1 MKCSHC
7 FPFLMSELPSKPG
20 DDVKETWK
28 TSTDPGDCP
37 EKSFSSSLDKPR
49 TDVVNDSTREVKDDE
64 VEHLYP
70 EVGKA
75 AVSMVSSNGQN
86 LDPHVRDVGGES
98 YSTTQISEDGIFR
111 SDDLSSRSP
120 PATPEANNLIA
131 GVQGIA
137 VNHDVS
143 VLPGNRG
150 IPLNPQFSQVS
161 NASRLSAVS
170 AIQDP
175 VSQHHQGIAWDT
187 EDSFS
192 SSHSDTDGS
201 LSSDDSRTQS
211 RPSTPQPAT
220 SPQCHRLYPSN
231 LMAGE
236 ANAAVNCDGPDLL
249 ETGGMPLNAPLSL
262 AVSASSLPT
271 VSSRSAIQDPVGQ
284 YHQAT
289 ATDTHGTDEAEE
301 NISSSQSDTDGSLS
315 SDDSRTQSRPF
326 TPQAANSPRLH
337 RLHPSN
343 LMAGEANAVV
353 NYDRPALLE
362 TRGMLLNAPLSPA
375 VSARSLPVVPS
386 RSGTDEAEGG
396 SLSSDDSRTQ
406 ARPFTPQAANSPRLH
421 RLHPSNLM
429 AGEANAVVNYDRPA
443 LLETRGM
450 LLNAPL
456 SPAVS
461 ARSLPVVP
469 SRSGTDEAEGGSL
482 SSDDSRT
489 QARPF
494 TPQAANSPPVHAR
507 FAMQDPVGHVHW
519 GMAREMS
526 RDEEENSNQPSEN
539 DDETQDMNIL
549 QQVCSV
555 MGSSLLGIFFLFF
568 SFLAFIYSFLFPFYL
583 TSAVV
588 RI

>member
-75 AVSMVSSNGQN
+75 AESMVSSNGQN

>member
-1 MKCSHC
+1 
-7 FPFLMSELPSKPG
+7 
-20 DDVKETWK
+20 
-28 TSTDPGDCP
+28 
-37 EKSFSSSLDKPR
+37 
-49 TDVVNDSTREVKDDE
+49 
-64 VEHLYP
+64 
-70 EVGKA
+70 
-75 AVSMVSSNGQN
+75 
-86 LDPHVRDVGGES
+86 
-98 YSTTQISEDGIFR
+98 
-111 SDDLSSRSP
+111 
-120 PATPEANNLIA
+120 
-131 GVQGIA
+131 
-137 VNHDVS
+137 
-143 VLPGNRG
+143 
-150 IPLNPQFSQVS
+150 
-161 NASRLSAVS
+161 
-170 AIQDP
+170 
-175 VSQHHQGIAWDT
+175 
-187 EDSFS
+187 
-192 SSHSDTDGS
+192 
-201 LSSDDSRTQS
+201 
-211 RPSTPQPAT
+211 
-220 SPQCHRLYPSN
+220 
-231 LMAGE
+231 
-236 ANAAVNCDGPDLL
+236 
-249 ETGGMPLNAPLSL
+249 
-262 AVSASSLPT
+262 
-271 VSSRSAIQDPVGQ
+271 
-284 YHQAT
+284 
-289 ATDTHGTDEAEE
+289 
-301 NISSSQSDTDGSLS
+301 
-315 SDDSRTQSRPF
+315 
-326 TPQAANSPRLH
+326 
-337 RLHPSN
+337 
-343 LMAGEANAVV
+343 MAGEANAVV

-583 TSAVV
+583 ISAVV